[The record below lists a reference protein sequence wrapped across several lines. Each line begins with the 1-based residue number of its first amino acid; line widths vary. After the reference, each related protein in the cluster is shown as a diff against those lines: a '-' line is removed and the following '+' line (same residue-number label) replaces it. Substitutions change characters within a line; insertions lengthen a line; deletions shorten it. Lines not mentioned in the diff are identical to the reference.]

1 MIKKN
6 ILFDFL
12 TQLMVIWGI
21 TMLSLC
27 FFCIFFGESAKGY
40 SSIFALGSKGIS
52 VATSIQFFCL
62 TVILTSLGTL
72 FFTDLLIK
80 ELNIAVRSVCMF
92 ACIVF
97 SIGIFAYVFQW
108 FPVNQ
113 VKPWI
118 MFFICFFIY
127 ASISVMVS
135 VLKEKSDNKKMHEA
149 LERLK
154 GEDFHE

>member
-40 SSIFALGSKGIS
+40 SSIFTLGSKGIS
-52 VATSIQFFCL
+52 IATFIQFFCL
-62 TVILTSLGTL
+62 AVILASLRTL

-80 ELNIAVRSVCMF
+80 KLNIAGRSVCMF
-92 ACIVF
+92 ACIIF
-97 SIGIFAYVFQW
+97 SIGIFAYIFEW

-118 MFFICFFIY
+118 MFFICFFIC
-127 ASISVMVS
+127 ATISVIVS